1 MPHLTIEYS
10 ANVGDWTS
18 IEGLC
23 DRLRREAVATGVFP
37 MAGVRVRAVRC
48 EDYSVADGS
57 PEMGFVDIAVRLR
70 AGRPIETRREVARS
84 LFGAAEDFLKEV
96 MAMRPLALSMEM
108 RELEPELSLKT
119 GTIRKFLKE
128 D

>member
-70 AGRPIETRREVARS
+70 AGRPFETRREVARS

>member
-1 MPHLTIEYS
+1 MPHLTVEYS

-48 EDYSVADGS
+48 EDYSIADGS

-70 AGRPIETRREVARS
+70 AGRPLETRREVVGR
-84 LFGAAEDFLKEV
+84 LFGAAEDFLEEV
-96 MAMRPLALSMEM
+96 LETRPLALSMEM
-108 RELEPELSLKT
+108 RELGPELSLKT
-119 GTIRKFLKE
+119 GTIRKYLKE

>member
-1 MPHLTIEYS
+1 MPHLTIEHS

-18 IEGLC
+18 IAGLC

-48 EDYSVADGS
+48 DDYSIADGS
-57 PEMGFVDIAVRLR
+57 PEMGFVDIVVRVG
-70 AGRPIETRREVARS
+70 AGRSPETRREAVGR

-96 MAMRPLALSMEM
+96 LAARPLALSMEM

>member
-1 MPHLTIEYS
+1 MPHLTVEHS

-23 DRLRREAVATGVFP
+23 DRLRREAVATDVFP

-48 EDYSVADGS
+48 DDYSIADGS
-57 PEMGFVDIAVRLR
+57 PEMGFVDIVVRVR
-70 AGRPIETRREVARS
+70 AGRSFETRREVVGR

-96 MAMRPLALSMEM
+96 LETRPLALSMEM
-108 RELEPELSLKT
+108 RELAPELSLKT

>member
-18 IEGLC
+18 IAGLC
-23 DRLRREAVATGVFP
+23 DRLRREAVATDVFP

-48 EDYSVADGS
+48 DDCSIADGS
-57 PEMGFVDIAVRLR
+57 PEMGFVDISVRLR
-70 AGRPIETRREVARS
+70 AGRPLETRREAARS
-84 LFGAAEDFLKEV
+84 LFGAAEDFLKDVLET
-96 MAMRPLALSMEM
+96 RPLALSMEM

-128 D
+128 G